1 MEGSQ
6 VLQKLKKAGLE
17 GLRFHD
23 LRHSWASRLVQHGVD
38 IYAVQKLGQWKTISM
53 VLRYAHHYSESL
65 RPGIDTL
72 DKVITI
78 RENEAVKKIC

>member
-1 MEGSQ
+1 
-6 VLQKLKKAGLE
+6 
-17 GLRFHD
+17 
-23 LRHSWASRLVQHGVD
+23 
-38 IYAVQKLGQWKTISM
+38 

-72 DKVITI
+72 DKIYHNFITI